1 MISFFT
7 EGMPDINDNDLI
19 VKDAE
24 PDEVKKILQFAL
36 WDLEQLQEWERDKLN
51 QLFVDLA
58 DRLDKKIREVLAPMF
73 VAISGKSV
81 SPPLFASME
90 ILGRDIVRA
99 RVRHA
104 INLLGGVSKKQ
115 TKKLEKEYRK

>member
-7 EGMPDINDNDLI
+7 EGMPVIKDSDLI
-19 VKDAE
+19 VKNVE

-36 WDLEQLQEWERDKLN
+36 WDLEQLQEWQRATLN

-58 DRLDKKIREVLAPMF
+58 ARLDKKIREVLAPMF
-73 VAISGKSV
+73 VAISGKPV

-90 ILGRDIVRA
+90 ILGPDIVRA

-115 TKKLEKEYRK
+115 KKKLEKEYRK